1 MDAKITKK
9 RLGQMLSYDWLK
21 IIGFVV
27 GAIIIWSLIFTMTAT
42 RITPAQQFTVM
53 NYKGS
58 TLTAAFNQRYYGLG
72 RQGVFSHEVIEL
84 TTVDSTT
91 GGDEMVNTMLDTR
104 LQTDEGDVLFAAHA
118 KNPDASYTVEG
129 SEEKQYYTYLETFLR
144 GYYIYALSL
153 EDTLDS
159 EGNVAQKGL
168 ITRMT
173 EYVNGYYGGDYQ
185 TGELD
190 KTKVEKDFKKRIKK
204 NDDKR
209 FQSDEEIKKGV
220 KKEYERIEKYRDGLI
235 KFLGYKE
242 EGYIAY
248 QKNLVQIT
256 ETYTREITTL
266 NMCPNESTMG
276 KLKEEIYYKD
286 KRNANDPNDPE
297 KMTDV
302 DTALNM
308 NLVFLSTPN
317 MEKQFQYETILYV
330 NALVERYCTALQP
343 AQGS

>member
-9 RLGQMLSYDWLK
+9 RLSQMLSYDWLK

-27 GAIIIWSLIFTMTAT
+27 GAIVVWSLIFTMTAT

-53 NYKGS
+53 NYKGT
-58 TLTAAFNQRYYGLG
+58 TLTSAFSNRYYDLG

-91 GGDEMVNTMLDTR
+91 GGDEMVNTLLDSR
-104 LQTDEGDVLFAAHA
+104 LQTDEGDVLFAAHT
-118 KNPDASYTVEG
+118 KNPSASYTVEG

-144 GYYIYALSL
+144 GYYLYSLSL

-159 EGNVAQKGL
+159 EGNLLEKGL

-173 EYVNGYYGGDYQ
+173 EYVNGYYGGDYK

-190 KTKVEKDFKKRIKK
+190 KAKVEKDFKKRIKK
-204 NDDKR
+204 KDDKR
-209 FQSDEEIKKGV
+209 FKSDAEIKKGV

-235 KFLGYKE
+235 NFLDYLEK
-242 EGYIAY
+242 GYIAY
-248 QKNLVQIT
+248 QKNEVKIT
-256 ETYTREITTL
+256 ETYTRQITTL
-266 NMCPNESTMG
+266 NMCPDENVMG
-276 KLKEEIYYKD
+276 KLKEEVYYMD

-297 KMTDV
+297 KMSDV
-302 DTALNM
+302 DTALNI
-308 NLVFLSTPN
+308 NLVFLTTPK
-317 MEKQFQYETILYV
+317 MEKQFQYESILYV

-343 AQGS
+343 AQGA